1 MRKEELALQLTLGLI
16 AIANHGSALMAIG
29 LLRTLQLVVF
39 N

>member
-16 AIANHGSALMAIG
+16 AIANRGSALLAIG
-29 LLRTLQLVVF
+29 SLRTPQPVVF